1 MYKSL
6 CFETPRA
13 PSCNNVPL
21 LRFLVTSDAG
31 QHLPIALLCGSH
43 NGARRRETPVGGGA
57 EVAFLRCRCCR
68 HGNFRRSE
76 LYGRS
81 GLGIGTNTERLG
93 LGLSLLLQLGG
104 LLQRLGAD
112 GPTLLQGLGAAGLQ
126 FVLSLLRALAIQL
139 DLLSELVAT
148 LLLGLLRELQGRRGL
163 ALCGCLGLPL
173 RHGLQA
179 FLFRHL
185 RLGNSNHCLRLL
197 SQTLGGFLELSL
209 AGLCLGGPVTLLV
222 ALPEEIVDEP
232 AQHILS
238 FRRRLF
244 LDIAVVVELASR
256 RFLVD
261 LRCGPLGLLGLLLCL
276 VLVLV
281 VLRVR
286 GGRLVRGDELVELDD
301 QPLVVHVP
309 KRLHLLVADQGQQ
322 GGGTL
327 RGRGRGGAPQ
337 RACRGRRLRVASVVS
352 APRAALQV
360 PRKGEGRGYGKLPAR
375 LRRGRPSSPRRFR
388 SQRSSGGTAGP
399 SQRRRARIR
408 KASGAAASRQTV
420 PAR

>member
-6 CFETPRA
+6 CVETPLRTSSVVHGPSPACPPVVRPCSARAAAEARARPRGGGRARREGGVARA

-21 LRFLVTSDAG
+21 LRMLDTSQDG
-31 QHLPIALLCGSH
+31 QHLPTALLGGSRG
-43 NGARRRETPVGGGA
+43 GARRGETNAGGSA
-57 EVAFLRCRCCR
+57 EVAFLRRCCR
-68 HGNFRRSE
+68 HRGGELHLHGKFGRSE

-81 GLGIGTNTERLG
+81 GLGLGTNTERLG

-126 FVLSLLRALAIQL
+126 FALSLLRALAIQL

-173 RHGLQA
+173 CHGLQA

-197 SQTLGGFLELSL
+197 SHTLGGFLELSL
-209 AGLCLGGPVTLLV
+209 AGLCLGFPVTLLV

-232 AQHILS
+232 AQHLLS

-261 LRCGPLGLLGLLLCL
+261 LRCGPLGLLLCL

-286 GGRLVRGDELVELDD
+286 GGQLVQGGEPIDLED
-301 QPLVVHVP
+301 QPLVLHIP
-309 KRLHLLVADQGQQ
+309 KRVHLLVAVQGQQ
-322 GGGTL
+322 GGKL
-327 RGRGRGGAPQ
+327 RGRG
-337 RACRGRRLRVASVVS
+337 
-352 APRAALQV
+352 
-360 PRKGEGRGYGKLPAR
+360 
-375 LRRGRPSSPRRFR
+375 
-388 SQRSSGGTAGP
+388 
-399 SQRRRARIR
+399 
-408 KASGAAASRQTV
+408 
-420 PAR
+420 